1 MIYIIIELK
10 KKNKLGGNLMAQIS
24 FNDVQDTVSNNTYSG
39 QGPQVGYFSLKN
51 DGDEAIVRIAYDNTS
66 EFNILSTHMVKVV
79 NNGNVFNRKVSC
91 LRTPKDPIENCP
103 LCGANIKS
111 TMSFYIPMI
120 QYIIDERNQVTY
132 RHVMW
137 ERSMTYATKIK
148 ALIDEYG
155 PLKDCVFKIKRYG
168 AAGSRDTTYEIMY
181 GNPKMYPDEV
191 FVKDFSAFD
200 NFKVLG
206 TMVMDKDYNE
216 MQHYLQN
223 GTFPQKQREQQ
234 NNTPVNVSISAND
247 EPQFVPKGTYA
258 TPQTPIPQGVD
269 TGNAQ
274 FVSAQQ
280 HVSAPQH
287 QVTIQTQSAPTV
299 QTPVY
304 TSAPAVP
311 VYTQAPQVPT
321 NEGGI
326 GAPPKRATRYY

>member
-1 MIYIIIELK
+1 
-10 KKNKLGGNLMAQIS
+10 MAQIN
-24 FNDVQDTVSNNTYSG
+24 FNDAQDAVSSNGYT

-51 DGDEAIVRIAYDNTS
+51 DGDEAIVRIAYDSTA

-79 NNGNVFNRKVSC
+79 NNGSVYNRKVSC
-91 LRTPKDPIENCP
+91 LRTPKDPIDNCP
-103 LCGANIKS
+103 LCATNMKS

-120 QYIIDERNQVTY
+120 QYFIDDRNQVTY

-137 ERSMTYATKIK
+137 ERSMAYATKIK

-155 PLKDCVFKIKRYG
+155 PLKDCVFKVKRYG

-191 FVKDFSAFD
+191 FVKDFTPFEE
-200 NFKVLG
+200 FKILG
-206 TMVMDKDYNE
+206 TMVMDKDFGE
-216 MQHYLQN
+216 MNYYLQN
-223 GTFPQKQREQQ
+223 GTFPQRQREQ
-234 NNTPVNVSISAND
+234 NTTNTSGIDIAANEN
-247 EPQFVPKGTYA
+247 EPQFVPKGTYT

-274 FVSAQQ
+274 FVPAQQ
-280 HVSAPQH
+280 YVSAPQP
-287 QVTIQTQSAPTV
+287 QVTTQTQSAAAV

-304 TSAPAVP
+304 TPAPAVP
-311 VYTQAPQVPT
+311 AYTQAPQVPT